1 MGTHKHVGE
10 LLVEAGII
18 TTKTLERAL
27 ERQRGTGRRIG
38 AVLEDM
44 GVVTEEELVDVMASQ
59 LSMRTAKKIR
69 GHAFPPALL
78 ALVTAEF
85 AIQHTIFPLQL
96 KDGFLA
102 VAVADPTALGV
113 LDDIARSTG
122 HRVMAILSSHEE
134 IAAAIREYYFKG
146 EEVSAKVSPCR
157 ILVVEDSPVVANV
170 IKAALER
177 EGFEVLQAADGVEGL
192 KAALSSKPCLIL
204 CDAVMPR
211 MDGFGLRRALAAQAE
226 TANIPVILLT
236 SKASPEEEQKALS
249 SGFFDFIAKPVN
261 AVRIISRIRRALEM
275 TAQTR

>member
-1 MGTHKHVGE
+1 LGTHKHVGE

-18 TTKTLERAL
+18 TAKTLERAL
-27 ERQRGTGRRIG
+27 ERQQGTGRRIG
-38 AVLEDM
+38 AILEDM
-44 GVVTEEELVDVMASQ
+44 GVVTEDELVDVMAAQ

-85 AIQHTIFPLQL
+85 AVQHTIFPLQL

-102 VAVADPTALGV
+102 VAVADPTALDV
-113 LDDIARSTG
+113 LDDIARNTG
-122 HRVMAILSSHEE
+122 HRVLAVLSSAEE
-134 IAAAIREYYFKG
+134 ITAAIREYYFKG
-146 EEVSAKVSPCR
+146 EEVAKSSPCR

-192 KAALSSKPCLIL
+192 KLALSSKPCLIL

-226 TANIPVILLT
+226 TADTPVILLT

-275 TAQTR
+275 TAQSR